1 MHKHSCGGSACWRW
15 PVGARDASALVVLGQ
30 VVRLTSDTNNLTV
43 PPAAHSAWLAL
54 AGGYAA
60 ILLRIS
66 ELESVDLPAELL
78 DQARDAARS
87 GSVGSVSDYV
97 AEAVRLRLA
106 KDRALAQ
113 VSRLF
118 GGPPPEAVLAF
129 PAAGRPSAPPRR
141 FVIGG

>member
-1 MHKHSCGGSACWRW
+1 MS
-15 PVGARDASALVVLGQ
+15 
-30 VVRLTSDTNNLTV
+30 
-43 PPAAHSAWLAL
+43 
-54 AGGYAA
+54 
-60 ILLRIS
+60 S

-118 GGPPPEAVLAF
+118 GGPPPEAVLALVRQR
-129 PAAGRPSAPPRR
+129 AGLPPRR
-141 FVIGG
+141 AVS